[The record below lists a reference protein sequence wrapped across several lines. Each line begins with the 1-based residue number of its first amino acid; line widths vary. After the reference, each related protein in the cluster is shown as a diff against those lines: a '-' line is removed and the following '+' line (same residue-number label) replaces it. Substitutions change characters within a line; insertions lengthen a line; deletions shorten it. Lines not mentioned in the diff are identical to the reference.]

1 MKRKFTLLLA
11 VALCLTA
18 LVGGCAPKEAA
29 PTDPPPMS
37 EAPATLPPTPEPT
50 PEPTPTPETTP
61 TPRPGRMDYQFDTTS
76 KLVDSN
82 AGYDFYVKNGSSV
95 VRRDPGTGEEET
107 IFEGSGNISYFMVIG
122 AMQTYADALGD
133 DYISSSFAVPGE
145 ALAQWEDVKDT
156 TGNATTIYWTSSG
169 MSGKTS
175 YYKTC
180 MGRYE
185 TRIIENVENWFGC
198 KRIGNSW
205 MRGGGQIYW
214 LGDAPQQGTEEV
226 ARWADLLTDNIAVTV
241 MDWQYID
248 GLERPEGS
256 GQYCVA
262 AQDPDGGN
270 LRLLW
275 DVPDGTNCKLD
286 AIIQDK
292 LLFHMGEG
300 EDWGTNYVY
309 DLTTGEMRVN
319 DLVSGEV
326 MGYTPSSVY
335 IDTTHIT
342 VYQASTEVRPL
353 DYSAL

>member
-11 VALCLTA
+11 AALCLTT
-18 LVGGCAPKEAA
+18 LVACAPKEAVSS
-29 PTDPPPMS
+29 DPPPMS
-37 EAPATLPPTPEPT
+37 EAPATLPPTPEPPIEEPT
-50 PEPTPTPETTP
+50 PEPTPTP
-61 TPRPGRMDYQFDTTS
+61 RPEWMDYQFDTTS

-122 AMQTYADALGD
+122 AMQTYTDALGD

-156 TGNATTIYWTSSG
+156 TGNATTIYWTSGGASG
-169 MSGKTS
+169 ETS

-185 TRIIENVENWFGC
+185 TRVIENVENWFGC
-198 KRIGNSW
+198 RRIGNSW

-226 ARWADLLTDNIAVTV
+226 ARWADLLTDNIAVTII
-241 MDWQYID
+241 DWQYLD

-262 AQDPDGGN
+262 AQDPNGGN

-275 DVPDGTNCKLD
+275 DVPDGTTCKLD

-292 LLFHMGEG
+292 LLYHTI
-300 EDWGTNYVY
+300 GTEEEPLNWVY
-309 DLTTGEMRVN
+309 DLTTGETREN
-319 DLVSGEV
+319 YLIPTGEV
-326 MGYTPSSVY
+326 AGFTPTMAYTRGFMGA
-335 IDTTHIT
+335 IT
-342 VYQASTEVRPL
+342 RTAL